1 MPHDASITMDCKK
14 NIMIYKSI
22 DINEFAQ
29 RTIAYMKKFAR
40 ALSLDQIKMYTMP
53 HSSDAS
59 QCKFFLLLL
68 M

>member
-1 MPHDASITMDCKK
+1 MPRDASVTMDFKK

-40 ALSLDQIKMYTMP
+40 ALILDQIKMYTMP
-53 HSSDAS
+53 HSLDAS